1 MSGLKHDWI
10 TLLTHICGPRWR
22 SALHKRRFN
31 NPPLHRERLDLRRE
45 EIYYYDQV
53 WTQHPTPCW
62 RLFLNYNTRFE
73 ENFYIRGP
81 HLRKHFFRP
90 ISTVSIVVCG
100 TGGKRN
106 RNPIVEITSFRPRF
120 PRKLPLQSS
129 KNNHH
134 KLEQRTACS
143 YSSPYL
149 HRNSTKFHG
158 YFGSSV
164 NSSNNCLRSG
174 WISAAKPHWL
184 ALPPCL

>member
-1 MSGLKHDWI
+1 MK
-10 TLLTHICGPRWR
+10 
-22 SALHKRRFN
+22 
-31 NPPLHRERLDLRRE
+31 ERAS
-45 EIYYYDQV
+45 Q
-53 WTQHPTPCW
+53 TQIQQPPTPSRTTWLEAWRDLLLRPSLNTTPNTCW

-120 PRKLPLQSS
+120 PRKFPLQSS